1 MVDLIQ
7 LIQEADFA
15 LLDVER
21 TRMGVESAKTA
32 LEMAKSDCDRAK
44 SHFDS
49 VIAKADSLGVPRAK
63 LKKIIEERTA
73 VLSASGLLSVP
84 ANKSNAQ
91 SPFGST
97 KKAPKAKSKKIDDSA
112 DVEDA
117 SFDGNSEVDD
127 VSLQQ
132 LDA

>member
-21 TRMGVESAKTA
+21 TRMGVEAAKTA
-32 LEMAKSDCDRAK
+32 LDLAKTDCDRAK

-49 VIAKADSLGVPRAK
+49 VIAKADALGVPRAK

-84 ANKSNAQ
+84 ANKSSAQ
-91 SPFGST
+91 ISFGT
-97 KKAPKAKSKKIDDSA
+97 AKKAPKVKSKKSDDFAEA
-112 DVEDA
+112 DETKFNDNTDTEEA
-117 SFDGNSEVDD
+117 TS
-127 VSLQQ
+127 QQ

>member
-21 TRMGVESAKTA
+21 TRMGVESAKAA
-32 LEMAKSDCDRAK
+32 LEMAKSDFDHAK

-49 VIAKADSLGVPRAK
+49 VISKADSLGVPRAK

-84 ANKSNAQ
+84 ANKSTAQ
-91 SPFGST
+91 SPFASP
-97 KKAPKAKSKKIDDSA
+97 KKAPKTKSKKADESA
-112 DVEDA
+112 DTEES
-117 SFDGNSEVDD
+117 SFDGNSEAEEA
-127 VSLQQ
+127 SLQQ